1 MIDKQLKRPLT
12 VVKENLFKIVTFDLS
27 KKTCIIR
34 KQIPDFDEL
43 WGIINLS
50 LIYLLKVI
58 GNIHNF
64 LATCL
69 IQDLCWTMHRHWTTN
84 NLINSEYHFFNIYIY
99 FFEYLYDKKC
109 NIYLIHHYFSLKYR
123 FTKTSLIDTTVGI
136 RQLNYIDTSTV
147 TLIPE
152 VQSPEFVQSQIGKY
166 SRVYIFFDRW
176 LPLPGHSLTF
186 EM

>member
-50 LIYLLKVI
+50 MIYLLKVI

-84 NLINSEYHFFNIYIY
+84 NLINSEYHFFNIYI
-99 FFEYLYDKKC
+99 FFL
-109 NIYLIHHYFSLKYR
+109 NIYMIKNATYIWYIIISLW
-123 FTKTSLIDTTVGI
+123 
-136 RQLNYIDTSTV
+136 STDLQKLLWL
-147 TLIPE
+147 T
-152 VQSPEFVQSQIGKY
+152 QQW
-166 SRVYIFFDRW
+166 VYVSWI
-176 LPLPGHSLTF
+176 T
-186 EM
+186 